1 MTWQP
6 VSRWPLVGVLLGVLA
21 LGGCASAG
29 PAQTGG
35 DGAARGPGVD
45 GARLYVPNQDDATVS
60 VVDVATR
67 EVVRTVDLTELGFP
81 PDAKPHDVVAEADG
95 SHWYV
100 SLIGA
105 NAVLKFDASDELVG
119 RAEFETPGMMA
130 LHPTEDV
137 LYVGRSM
144 KAVNPPQRIARIATP
159 DMSIEEIEVL
169 FPRPHA
175 IAIGPEG
182 ERLHTASLA
191 VNRIATLE
199 VGTER
204 VTITDVDGP
213 AHTFVQF
220 DVSPD
225 GERLVATGQVSGQ
238 LLVFDRTSP
247 TDLPRVATVEV
258 GAQPWHPAYTPDGRF
273 VLFGNKEED
282 TVTLVDARAWEV
294 AAVIEGEGLSQ
305 PHGAAVSP
313 DGRHAFV
320 SNNNLDGAWRPEGW
334 TGDEEDAAPPGSV
347 VVIDLESRSV
357 VDVIEVGHNPNG
369 LGLLPPR

>member
-1 MTWQP
+1 M
-6 VSRWPLVGVLLGVLA
+6 SRAPLAAAVLTGLFALA
-21 LGGCASAG
+21 GCASAG
-29 PAQTGG
+29 PA
-35 DGAARGPGVD
+35 GADPGTSGSAVSRG
-45 GARLYVPNQDDATVS
+45 AHLHVPNQDDATIS
-60 VVDVATR
+60 VVDVSTH
-67 EVVRTVDLTELGFP
+67 EVVRTIDLTELGFP
-81 PDAKPHDVVAEADG
+81 PDAKPHDTVVEADG

-105 NAVLKFDASDELVG
+105 NAVLKFDASGELVD

-144 KAVNPPQRIARIATP
+144 KAVNPPQRIGRIETA
-159 DMSIEEIEVL
+159 DMAVEEIEVL

-182 ERLHTASLA
+182 DRVHTASLA

-199 VGTER
+199 SASGRVSVTE
-204 VTITDVDGP
+204 VEGP
-213 AHTFVQF
+213 THAFVQF

-238 LLVFDRTSP
+238 LMAFDRTRP
-247 TDLPRVATVEV
+247 TELPRVATVEV
-258 GAQPWHPAYTPDGRF
+258 GAQPWHPVYTPDGRF

-282 TVTLVDARAWEV
+282 TVTLVDAESWEV
-294 AAVIEGEGLSQ
+294 AEVIRGEGLSQ

-313 DGRHAFV
+313 DGSHAFV
-320 SNNNLDGAWRPEGW
+320 SNNNLDGSWQPEGW
-334 TGDEEDAAPPGSV
+334 SGGEDGEAPPGSV
-347 VVIDLESRSV
+347 VVIDLESRSI

-369 LGLLPPR
+369 LGIGPKR